1 MADIMGMHVDLHM
14 ASCQWKLGSHKT
26 TQSKH
31 NAMTMVRNESE
42 QNPRLKAAIKHMY
55 TDASFPRVTAKAHT
69 RVSVHS
75 MHKELCYKARR
86 GKTPNPGY
94 ITPCILTRTKYGY

>member
-31 NAMTMVRNESE
+31 NAMGLAEISCVLMFERVERGTWLMLEMG
-42 QNPRLKAAIKHMY
+42 QIIKGGEKVSKRG
-55 TDASFPRVTAKAHT
+55 TDEYQRGEV
-69 RVSVHS
+69 
-75 MHKELCYKARR
+75 R
-86 GKTPNPGY
+86 GKALSMMSTNA
-94 ITPCILTRTKYGY
+94 